1 MKKLLAIIL
10 AVVMTCTLVFAVSAA
25 DETLE
30 ATGAADQDVNVTVEV
45 EVLETV
51 YHVDI
56 TWGNLTF
63 VYKTTKDDWNPGT
76 HDYDTIEKGW
86 INSTATIEIVNH
98 SNTGITVE
106 KSYVADEENAAKGV
120 VATVGNPSKASLPSA
135 YGKTLDSDEIKSTI
149 SVSVEGQTPADTE
162 ATGTFTV
169 GTITITIG

>member
-106 KSYVADEENAAKGV
+106 KSYVADEENAAKG
-120 VATVGNPSKASLPSA
+120 SWSRASGCGP
-135 YGKTLDSDEIKSTI
+135 
-149 SVSVEGQTPADTE
+149 EGRGFESHYSPHNRRGAI
-162 ATGTFTV
+162 APLFFVMG
-169 GTITITIG
+169 